1 MRIGVRPGCK
11 SIHQAKWFLE
21 SQWGSGKGR
30 WKVKD
35 FTSLHHLLDT
45 ELDVSGSDE
54 SVCLVMEGGDQ
65 KVDAESQR
73 R

>member
-1 MRIGVRPGCK
+1 M
-11 SIHQAKWFLE
+11 
-21 SQWGSGKGR
+21 
-30 WKVKD
+30 KD